1 MSEDMSHYPS
11 AGIFLRISLS
21 KMNNHYL
28 HLANQ
33 SGIYIEAENLKCF
46 Y

>member
-33 SGIYIEAENLKCF
+33 SGNIEAENFKCF